1 MNKKLIAAAIAAAIA
16 APTAA
21 LANDVTIYGVAHL
34 SIDYLDTDAL
44 SNDGFDVVS
53 RASRLGFK
61 GTEDLA
67 NGLKAIWKMEFQ
79 VDMGDAGNQ
88 AEGSFSR
95 YTGGRD
101 GYVLDGSSRWDTV
114 VDLNEI
120 AAVGLTG
127 APGSGACIETTA
139 LSPTPTSSYATV
151 GVNPSCVSNLG
162 VAVIEQ
168 VDSNGVGTGVY
179 EAAVVLDG
187 TVVRGTREIAEVTT
201 LAALYSGT
209 RGSPTVSQGRF
220 TGIIAPQSDLV
231 TARNMY
237 VGLSGGWGTFLVG
250 RHDTPYKMS
259 TGKLDLFADELG
271 DYNSLIGFQ
280 DIRTGSAIAYVSPSW
295 SGLSFAAATV
305 APHLYDNVSGTDADS
320 LNGAWS
326 LALTYDN
333 YGFFASAAYE
343 VLTEDWLEAWAGQ
356 TTGLNLS
363 EAIANDDTKWRVGL
377 GWTGAGFTIGG
388 LYEQQSA
395 ILGVDGFDADRWQ
408 IQAGYTFGNNM
419 VKASYGQESFDT
431 NIAGLAPDVDAW
443 AIGFDHNLSKRTKVY
458 IQYVDRSVDD
468 DDSFDISGGSV
479 GMVHK
484 F

>member
-44 SNDGFDVVS
+44 SSDGFDVAS

-88 AEGSFSR
+88 QEGSFSR

-139 LSPTPTSSYATV
+139 LSPTPTSSYETL

-168 VDSNGVGTGVY
+168 VDSDGNGTNVY
-179 EAAVVLDG
+179 EAAIVLDG
-187 TVVRGTREIAEVTT
+187 TVVRGTREIAEIGT

-209 RGSPTVSQGRF
+209 RGSPTAGQGRF
-220 TGIIAPQSDLV
+220 TGVIAPQTDLV

-237 VGLSGGWGTFLVG
+237 VGLAGGWGTFLVG
-250 RHDTPYKMS
+250 PMPERHFVLEF
-259 TGKLDLFADELG
+259 G
-271 DYNSLIGFQ
+271 
-280 DIRTGSAIAYVSPSW
+280 VSRRRDSW
-295 SGLSFAAATV
+295 
-305 APHLYDNVSGTDADS
+305 
-320 LNGAWS
+320 
-326 LALTYDN
+326 
-333 YGFFASAAYE
+333 
-343 VLTEDWLEAWAGQ
+343 
-356 TTGLNLS
+356 
-363 EAIANDDTKWRVGL
+363 
-377 GWTGAGFTIGG
+377 
-388 LYEQQSA
+388 
-395 ILGVDGFDADRWQ
+395 
-408 IQAGYTFGNNM
+408 
-419 VKASYGQESFDT
+419 
-431 NIAGLAPDVDAW
+431 
-443 AIGFDHNLSKRTKVY
+443 KV
-458 IQYVDRSVDD
+458 
-468 DDSFDISGGSV
+468 
-479 GMVHK
+479 MP
-484 F
+484 

>member
-34 SIDYLDTDAL
+34 SIDYLSSD
-44 SNDGFDVVS
+44 NPGIDGFDVAS

-79 VDMGDAGNQ
+79 VDMADAANQ
-88 AEGSFSR
+88 QEGSFTR
-95 YTGGRD
+95 YVGGRD
-101 GYVLDGSSRWDTV
+101 GYVLDGNSIWGTTVDTNV
-114 VDLNEI
+114 I
-120 AAVGLTG
+120 GSVGLIG
-127 APGSGACIETTA
+127 PAGSGACVEFDGTPGGNPA
-139 LSPTPTSSYATV
+139 LSAS

-162 VAVIEQ
+162 IALVEQ
-168 VDSNGVGTGVY
+168 VDSAGNGTGVY
-179 EAAVVLDG
+179 EAAIAFDG
-187 TVVRGTREIAEVTT
+187 TVVTGTRLFAEIGT
-201 LAALYSGT
+201 LAALYAGT
-209 RGSPTVSQGRF
+209 RGSPTAGNGRF

-237 VGLSGGWGTFLVG
+237 VGLAGGWGTFLVG

-280 DIRTGSAIAYVSPSW
+280 DIRVSSAIAYVSPSW

-305 APHLYDNVSGTDADS
+305 APHLYDVNSDVDADS

-356 TTGLNLS
+356 TTGLDLS
-363 EAIANDDTKWRVGL
+363 EAVSDDDTKWRVGL

-388 LYEQQSA
+388 LYEQQSS
-395 ILGVDGFDADRWQ
+395 ILGVDNFDVDRWQ

-419 VKASYGQESFDT
+419 VKASYGQESFDE
-431 NIAGLAPDVDAW
+431 NILGLAPDLDSW

-468 DDSFDISGGSV
+468 SDVLDVSGGSV